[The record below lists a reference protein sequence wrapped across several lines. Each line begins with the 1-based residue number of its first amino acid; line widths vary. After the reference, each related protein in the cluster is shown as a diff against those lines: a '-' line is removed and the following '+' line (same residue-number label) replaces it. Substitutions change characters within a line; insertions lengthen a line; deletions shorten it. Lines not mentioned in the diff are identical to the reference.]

1 MIKLD
6 GQATEPCYHVQ
17 DSSVIDFAFIEP
29 GLYHE
34 VFKWMA
40 YASYL
45 NPTIFGVKTKIYQYK
60 LIELDSTRQM
70 GTYSA
75 TLNSQKL
82 QLATWW
88 QKFFNALISDIEA
101 PTYI

>member
-1 MIKLD
+1 
-6 GQATEPCYHVQ
+6 
-17 DSSVIDFAFIEP
+17 
-29 GLYHE
+29 
-34 VFKWMA
+34 MA

-60 LIELDSTRQM
+60 FIELDSTRHM

-82 QLATWW
+82 QLATW
-88 QKFFNALISDIEA
+88 
-101 PTYI
+101 

>member
-17 DSSVIDFAFIEP
+17 DSSVIDIAFIEP

-34 VFKWMA
+34 VFKWMT